1 MRHRRRDNEDSPAE
15 HRRGPPPRK
24 ASQPDTPRHP
34 WAPTLLVRPRSGER
48 RRCYWRNW
56 PEKCTKAPKPAQAQT
71 VLKPSLPDPASSP
84 SHGGNYRIR
93 RCSDCGGNEQF
104 EPVVPRLCQMVG
116 REAFWFL
123 SNYPRSASSFPVLSS
138 SLGNRDYNGAT
149 VPLYG
154 YAAPAYGYA
163 ATAPLYNYAA
173 PVADLAP
180 LPMDTQPRL
189 TLLQLMRHRRRR
201 ERPLLS

>member
-71 VLKPSLPDPASSP
+71 ILKSSLPDPASSP
-84 SHGGNYRIR
+84 SRGGNYRIR

-116 REAFWFL
+116 REAFSFL
-123 SNYPRSASSFPVLSS
+123 SNYPRSTSSFPVLSS
-138 SLGNRDYNGAT
+138 SLANRLAKN
-149 VPLYG
+149 
-154 YAAPAYGYA
+154 
-163 ATAPLYNYAA
+163 
-173 PVADLAP
+173 PVNRQARDDDVLSEF
-180 LPMDTQPRL
+180 
-189 TLLQLMRHRRRR
+189 HRRYSFGVARSSVR
-201 ERPLLS
+201 APECASVRCFVGTVSGPG